1 LVQGTILL
9 AEYRPHEGAIEVVIW
24 SWRSEP
30 VATGPESLPVKSWRV
45 GRVQRGVMKKSPP

>member
-45 GRVQRGVMKKSPP
+45 GRVQRGVLKKSPP